1 MHELTLSA
9 RVRPSDDVTFREL
22 DGESVLLNLAT
33 GIYFGL
39 DEVGTRIWQLIEE
52 YGRLSDVCD
61 AVTREFAVDSD
72 TAGRDLSDLVR
83 EMSSRG
89 LVEIES

>member
-9 RVRPSDDVTFREL
+9 RVRPSDDVVFREL

-52 YGRLSDVCD
+52 HGRLSEVRD
-61 AVTREFAVDSD
+61 AVTREFAVDSE
-72 TAGRDLSDLVR
+72 TAGRDLVDLVR

-89 LVEIES
+89 LVEIQS